1 MPNAV
6 AVDKREIAR
15 LIADGHRSI
24 EPAIGPIFRI
34 VSDDEL
40 ERDEPVK
47 LLEVNPYTL
56 AAGIVPVVF
65 GALPPDFP
73 YASVVVEVTEGEF
86 EKIREGSLQ
95 LPEGWRVDELLS
107 EPAA

>member
-6 AVDKREIAR
+6 AMDKREIAR
-15 LIADGHRSI
+15 LIAEGHRRI
-24 EPAIGPIFRI
+24 EPSISHAFRI
-34 VSDDEL
+34 VSDDEQ

-47 LLEVNPYTL
+47 LLEVNPETI

-65 GALPPDFP
+65 GALPPEFP

-86 EKIREGSLQ
+86 EKIRDGSLQ
-95 LPEGWRVDELLS
+95 LPEGWRLDEILY